1 MKEFRIGLICIMI
14 LISLTQLSITVDFYK
29 TKDKLQKLQDS
40 TNLIINRTDTILTI
54 LQD

>member
-1 MKEFRIGLICIMI
+1 MNDFRNGLICIII
-14 LISLTQLSITVDFYK
+14 LVLLNQLSLTMGVNRIHNQV
-29 TKDKLQKLQDS
+29 QKLQDS